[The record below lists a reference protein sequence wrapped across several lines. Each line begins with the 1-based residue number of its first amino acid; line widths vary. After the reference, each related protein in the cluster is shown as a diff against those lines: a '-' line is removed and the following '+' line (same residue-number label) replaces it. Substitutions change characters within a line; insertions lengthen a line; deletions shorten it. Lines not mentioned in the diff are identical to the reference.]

1 MLYNYFETPLG
12 VVYVAT
18 NGTHI
23 THMRF
28 KGQRYF
34 EAVPKGWKK
43 GDHKL
48 FDEVKKQVLEYFA
61 GRRKTFE
68 LPLAPQGTEFQ
79 KGVWGIVQNIP
90 YGELKTYADVA
101 KKTGNVK
108 AVRAVGTAIG
118 RNPLC
123 VVVPCHRVVSSSG
136 TLAGYAGGLKRKQH
150 MLALEGSVQ

>member
-1 MLYNYFETPLG
+1 MLYDTFATPLG
-12 VVYVAT
+12 AVVVAT
-18 NGTHI
+18 DGTHI

-34 EAVPKGWKK
+34 ESVPRDWKR
-43 GDHKL
+43 GEHKI
-48 FDEVKKQVLEYFA
+48 FKKAKKQVAEYFA
-61 GRRKTFE
+61 GRRKIFD

-101 KKTGNVK
+101 AKTGNKK

-123 VVVPCHRVVSSSG
+123 VVVPCHRVVSSKG
-136 TLAGYAGGLKRKQH
+136 TLAGYAGGLARKKR
-150 MLALEGSVQ
+150 MLALEGCMQ